1 MVFDYEPETVADTM
15 VTEDMTN
22 PDANQVIPS
31 VICVTK
37 VNVKSPL
44 EAQNIVQAAKSNIC
58 KLLKPTYEWKIY
70 ITRLANYSLWAS
82 CLFLQVHFWNPAL
95 FILLSVIYVYF
106 LTTRES

>member
-44 EAQNIVQAAKSNIC
+44 EA
-58 KLLKPTYEWKIY
+58 
-70 ITRLANYSLWAS
+70 
-82 CLFLQVHFWNPAL
+82 
-95 FILLSVIYVYF
+95 
-106 LTTRES
+106 